1 MQLDFEKMDGLLP
14 AVVQDAANGEV
25 LMVGFMNEEALRE
38 TLATGA
44 VTFFSRSR
52 NKLWR
57 KGETSGHRLKLV
69 QALVDCDGDTLLV
82 RVQALGPG
90 ACHEGYRS
98 CFYRQL
104 QADGSANVIAE
115 RAFDPAAVYGE
126 GR

>member
-1 MQLDFEKMDGLLP
+1 MQCDFERMDGLLP

-25 LMVGFMNEEALRE
+25 LMVGFMNQEALRE
-38 TLATGA
+38 TLTTGA

-57 KGETSGHRLKLV
+57 KGEISGHRLKLV

-82 RVQALGPG
+82 RVEALGPG

-104 QADGSANVIAE
+104 SADGSANVIAE
-115 RAFDPAAVYGE
+115 RTFDPAGVYGE

>member
-38 TLATGA
+38 TLATA
-44 VTFFSRSR
+44 VVTFFSRSR
-52 NKLWR
+52 NKIWR

-69 QALVDCDGDTLLV
+69 QVLVDCDGDTLLV
-82 RVQALGPG
+82 RVEALGPG

-104 QADGSANVIAE
+104 QADGSAIVIAE